1 VAVAKPVDLTE
12 IVPPSGRGRTFAL
25 DVRGGLADTTPTA
38 RVRLDVIAGWLQD
51 VARADVDDALGGE
64 EWLWVV
70 RRTRIRVEAFPR
82 WGEVCS
88 ARTWC
93 SGTGSMWAERRTSI
107 SGPGARVE
115 AVGLWVRIDEERGRP
130 IPPGERCVRI
140 YEQSADGRR
149 VKARLRHP
157 GPPPDASRSVWRFR
171 ASELDM
177 ADHVNNS
184 AYWAIVEEELAA
196 GPEPTAF
203 DGEIEFRAG
212 AQAGD
217 ALVLSSGPLRWIQGA
232 DGELSASMLLA
243 GPA

>member
-1 VAVAKPVDLTE
+1 MSAPVELSE
-12 IVPPSGRGRTFAL
+12 IVAPSGRGRTFAL
-25 DVRGGLADTTPTA
+25 DVRGGLADTTPTG

-51 VARADVDDALGGE
+51 VARADVDDALDGDD
-64 EWLWVV
+64 WLWVV
-70 RRTRIRVEAFPR
+70 RRTRIHVEAFPR
-82 WGEVCS
+82 WGEICS

-107 SGPGARVE
+107 TGPTARVE
-115 AVGLWVRIDEERGRP
+115 AAGLWVRIDEERGRP
-130 IPPGERCVRI
+130 IPPSERCVQV
-140 YEQSADGRR
+140 YEESAGGRR

-157 GPPPDASRSVWRFR
+157 GPPPDAARAGWRFR

-196 GPEPTAF
+196 GTEPQAF

-212 AQAGD
+212 AQPGD
-217 ALVLSSGPLRWIQGA
+217 AIVLSSGRLRWVQGA
-232 DGELSASMLLA
+232 DGELSASVLLA
-243 GPA
+243 GAA